1 MTVDGTYPHQ
11 IEDLDPLASFTA
23 PPKNE
28 TKMERFMREQQEL
41 FAKRTSDR
49 IDEHLNGEKA
59 KAASS
64 GPARKQVRVLVL
76 GHRASG
82 MLTLLSWKLKVN
94 VVPIRKVDHYKAFVN
109 DES

>member
-41 FAKRTSDR
+41 FA
-49 IDEHLNGEKA
+49 
-59 KAASS
+59 
-64 GPARKQVRVLVL
+64 
-76 GHRASG
+76 
-82 MLTLLSWKLKVN
+82 
-94 VVPIRKVDHYKAFVN
+94 
-109 DES
+109 